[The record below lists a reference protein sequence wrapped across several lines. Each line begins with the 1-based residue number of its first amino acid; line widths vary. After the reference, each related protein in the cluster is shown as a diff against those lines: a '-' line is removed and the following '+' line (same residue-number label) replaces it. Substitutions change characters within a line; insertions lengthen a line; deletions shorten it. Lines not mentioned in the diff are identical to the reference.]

1 MLPISLHKALCSL
14 ACHGNNNYSIYTIL
28 KYFVCTHA
36 GAIKFG
42 DSLTVE
48 QCSELIASLSKCKL
62 PFQCAHGRS
71 VKTYIVELQLLLS
84 AHLGLL

>member
-1 MLPISLHKALCSL
+1 MLPMSLHKVLCSL
-14 ACHGNNNYSIYTIL
+14 ACHGNNNYFMYMIFKIFCVCML
-28 KYFVCTHA
+28 CTHA

-42 DSLTVE
+42 DSLTVQ

-71 VKTYIVELQLLLS
+71 VKT
-84 AHLGLL
+84 